1 MMTHYARLAAL
12 SFRFLAVVA
21 LLYTLPGL
29 FMGFGMTRMMNVP
42 QGMPVWA
49 VAGAFLYPIMAVIL
63 FLVARPLGNLVAR
76 GLE

>member
-1 MMTHYARLAAL
+1 MTHYARLAAL

-29 FMGFGMTRMMNVP
+29 FMGFGMTRMMNGP
-42 QGMPVWA
+42 QEMPVWA
-49 VAGAFLYPIMAVIL
+49 VAGAFFYPIMAVIL

>member
-21 LLYTLPGL
+21 LLYTLPAL
-29 FMGFGMTRMMNVP
+29 FMGFGMTRMMNGP
-42 QGMPVWA
+42 QGVPVWA
-49 VAGAFLYPIMAVIL
+49 VAGAFLYPIMAVLL

>member
-1 MMTHYARLAAL
+1 
-12 SFRFLAVVA
+12 
-21 LLYTLPGL
+21 
-29 FMGFGMTRMMNVP
+29 MMNVP

>member
-1 MMTHYARLAAL
+1 MTHYARLAAL

-29 FMGFGMTRMMNVP
+29 IMGFGVTRMMNGP
-42 QGMPVWA
+42 QETPVWA
-49 VAGAFLYPIMAVIL
+49 VAGAFLYPIIALIL